1 MLLMLNDAIKHLQ
14 KIKKSVKQSKTIA
27 QQPKTLKPT
36 HCWHKISYIYIY
48 KKNLQH
54 KYIVKEKI

>member
-27 QQPKTLKPT
+27 QQPKTLKT
-36 HCWHKISYIYIY
+36 HTLLTLNQLYIYI
-48 KKNLQH
+48 
-54 KYIVKEKI
+54 

>member
-48 KKNLQH
+48 KKNL
-54 KYIVKEKI
+54 